1 MKKIFKAL
9 TVLACT
15 AAIGAGAA
23 AISGCSKGYDGVY
36 EGDYHYT
43 NEYGAKYGMKVKV
56 TVENNIIKKVE
67 DVTKGE
73 YTIVSPGWVDKYIAD
88 YNAASEADKADTSKF
103 PVVPQVSGWGVANV
117 SEIEAI
123 APSYYGWSNSAAANW
138 TTNESWLLQQYEGL
152 AVSDV
157 LEMSVFI
164 KETGEPYSKDKNGD
178 LGANNLLITGSTQGS
193 GRLLLA
199 VQNALGKDKEIGRIE
214 KAD

>member
-43 NEYGAKYGMKVKV
+43 NEHGATYGMKVKV

-67 DVTKGE
+67 DVTLGE
-73 YTIVSPGWVDKYIAD
+73 YTIVSSAMP
-88 YNAASEADKADTSKF
+88 N
-103 PVVPQVSGWGVANV
+103 
-117 SEIEAI
+117 
-123 APSYYGWSNSAAANW
+123 YGWSEDAVKNW
-138 TTNESWLLQQYEGL
+138 TDNESWLLQQYEGL

-199 VQNALGKDKEIGRIE
+199 VQDALGKKTEIGRIE